1 MAKKIQTITTCT
13 CDLCGNEC
21 AEAEGTVEIQIDGGD
36 GRDVGPG
43 FIRGCF
49 AVFLP
54 YGVDGVDGGEVCRT
68 CLLKWLGVYVKNQGM
83 A

>member
-1 MAKKIQTITTCT
+1 MAKTTKTETMYT
-13 CDLCGNEC
+13 CDLCRREC
-21 AEAEGTVEIQIDGGD
+21 ASDDGCIEIQVSNGD

-43 FIRGCF
+43 FIRGRL

-54 YGVDGVDGGEVCRT
+54 YVADNGELCKP
-68 CLLKWLGVYVKNQGM
+68 CLLKWLGKYVAQQGM